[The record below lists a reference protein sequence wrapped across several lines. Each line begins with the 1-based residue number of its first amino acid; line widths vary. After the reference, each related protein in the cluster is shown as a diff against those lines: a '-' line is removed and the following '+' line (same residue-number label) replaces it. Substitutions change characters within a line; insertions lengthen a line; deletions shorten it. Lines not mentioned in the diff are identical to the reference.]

1 MRFRLRIPAF
11 AILLFVTIFS
21 AIAQAATPVARLFD
35 KPVTEQQLTPSPKA
49 LTDMARGMGVSK
61 DMALA
66 TMRHTRLAEMIVEA
80 VLKDYAKEQGIT
92 AAPALVDRF
101 KQQFA
106 GQTEAGKNLQQIAK
120 EQVWYWQIDKA
131 LYEQYQGV
139 VIFSQRN
146 PQFPVSAYLKL
157 LKAYEQ
163 QGQFQINDKRYK
175 AIFWRGFEPP
185 YRFEIP
191 PGQVDFSAP
200 WWADSD
206 VIN

>member
-1 MRFRLRIPAF
+1 
-11 AILLFVTIFS
+11 
-21 AIAQAATPVARLFD
+21 
-35 KPVTEQQLTPSPKA
+35 KK
-49 LTDMARGMGVSK
+49 
-61 DMALA
+61 
-66 TMRHTRLAEMIVEA
+66 
-80 VLKDYAKEQGIT
+80 
-92 AAPALVDRF
+92 
-101 KQQFA
+101 QFA
-106 GQTEAGKNLQQIAK
+106 GQTEAGKNLQQIAE

-163 QGQFQINDKRYK
+163 RGQFEIIDKRYR

-185 YRFEIP
+185 YSFEIP
-191 PGQVDFSAP
+191 PDQVDFSAP